1 MKAIRI
7 HEYGGPEVLRYED
20 VVVPTPAAGEL
31 LIKVQAASVNP
42 LDWKTRAGYLKGLF
56 PHTLPFI
63 LGWDASGVVEAVGV
77 GVTKFKQG
85 DEVYARTNR
94 DGTYAEY
101 AILTETEAALKPKTI
116 DHVSA
121 AAIPLAALTAWQ
133 ALFEKA
139 QLAAGQKILIH
150 GASGGVG
157 SFAVQFAKW
166 KGAQVIGTASAKNQA
181 LLRELGADE
190 PIDYGK
196 TRFDDVVRGV
206 EVVFDAVGGETQE
219 RSWKVLNKG
228 GILVSIVAPPPA
240 ELAVKYGVRAEML
253 GVEASS
259 EQLEEIAKLVDSAHV
274 RPVVEN
280 VFPLAEARRA
290 HELIAT
296 GHTRGKIVLKIV

>member
-1 MKAIRI
+1 MKVIRI
-7 HEYGGPEVLRYED
+7 HGYGGPEVLQYED

-63 LGWDASGVVEAVGV
+63 LGWDASRVVEAVGAD
-77 GVTKFKQG
+77 VTKLKKG
-85 DEVYARTNR
+85 DEVHARTNR

-101 AILTETEAALKPKTI
+101 AILTDTEAALKPKSV

-166 KGAQVIGTASAKNQA
+166 KGAHWETGRFRARKTGRRKCVPAGWSPTRSRVNCNRAHSRKDRAEGR
-181 LLRELGADE
+181 LT
-190 PIDYGK
+190 
-196 TRFDDVVRGV
+196 TRFV
-206 EVVFDAVGGETQE
+206 Q
-219 RSWKVLNKG
+219 S
-228 GILVSIVAPPPA
+228 
-240 ELAVKYGVRAEML
+240 LA
-253 GVEASS
+253 
-259 EQLEEIAKLVDSAHV
+259 
-274 RPVVEN
+274 
-280 VFPLAEARRA
+280 
-290 HELIAT
+290 
-296 GHTRGKIVLKIV
+296 